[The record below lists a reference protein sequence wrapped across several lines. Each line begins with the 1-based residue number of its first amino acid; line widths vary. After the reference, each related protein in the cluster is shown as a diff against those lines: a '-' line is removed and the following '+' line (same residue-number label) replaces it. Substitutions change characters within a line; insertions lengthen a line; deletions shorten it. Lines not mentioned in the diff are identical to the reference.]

1 MTSLTATTP
10 KLTRSEWKQVASTLL
25 GVDVRGA
32 GQAPDPMR
40 QFMSLTRRNGTP
52 ADQYSQALSELG
64 FNDRQIAA
72 VGLLS
77 L

>member
-1 MTSLTATTP
+1 MSVLTAAAP
-10 KLTRSEWKQVASTLL
+10 KLTQSEWKQVASTLL
-25 GVDVRGA
+25 GVDVHGT

-40 QFMSLTRRNGTP
+40 QFMSLTRRIRTP
-52 ADQYSQALSELG
+52 ADQYSQALSKLG